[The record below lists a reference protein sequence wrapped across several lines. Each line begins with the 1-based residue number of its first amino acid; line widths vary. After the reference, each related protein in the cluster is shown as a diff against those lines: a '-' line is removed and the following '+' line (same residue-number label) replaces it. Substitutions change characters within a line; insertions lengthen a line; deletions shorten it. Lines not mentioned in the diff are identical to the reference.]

1 MNIVQQLVYANNV
14 EEFGYKESQLK
25 SDTTIMKYKKFQEYL
40 NHALTRKVK
49 WALCYQQELL
59 TRGNNTNNLTVSD
72 ICV

>member
-1 MNIVQQLVYANNV
+1 MNIVQQLVFANNV
-14 EEFGYKESQLK
+14 EEFDYKESQLK
-25 SDTTIMKYKKFQEYL
+25 SDTTVMKYKKFQEYL
-40 NHALTRKVK
+40 NRAMTRKVE